1 MIQTPSLH
9 DAETRGIVVRFAG
22 FYDLMVGVLTLG
34 RQGTFRSQTL
44 DCAALVPGER
54 VLDVGTGT
62 GTLAIAATTRVP
74 NLAISGVDPSANMV
88 QKAREKA
95 AKANANVSFD
105 VGVIE
110 AIDLPNDSVDVVLSS
125 LMLHHLP
132 PDVKTK
138 GLSEVRRVLRTG
150 GRFVVAD
157 FVGRAPLFHR
167 LLSKLHPGRSND
179 HHHPHGHDHHHDH
192 GHPDAAGAELV
203 SVLAK
208 SGFSDVRFV
217 RLTPS
222 YLGCAVGWKS

>member
-9 DAETRGIVVRFAG
+9 DAETRGMVVRFAG
-22 FYDLMVGVLTLG
+22 FYDLMVGLLTLG
-34 RQGTFRSQTL
+34 RQDTFRRQTL
-44 DCAALVPGER
+44 DCAALVPGEH

-62 GTLAIAATTRVP
+62 GTLAIAAATRVP
-74 NLAISGVDPSANMV
+74 DLKISGNDPSASMV

-110 AIDLPNDSVDVVLSS
+110 AIDLPDDSVDVVLSS

-132 PDVKTK
+132 ADVKAK

-157 FVGRAPLFHR
+157 FVGQAPLFHR
-167 LLSKLHPGRSND
+167 LLSKLHPGRS
-179 HHHPHGHDHHHDH
+179 HDHDHDH
-192 GHPDAAGAELV
+192 NHDHDHDHPDAAGTELV